1 MATIAMREMLEC
13 GAHFGHQTRRW
24 NPKMKPYIF
33 GARNGIYII
42 DLQQTVGLFDKA
54 YERVANLVARGEK
67 VLFIGTKKQAA
78 DIVAEEAKRSSQ
90 FFVNNRWLGGM
101 LTNFKTI
108 KQGIDRLRAIEK
120 MQQDG
125 TFDRLPKK
133 ETIKLT
139 RELQKLEKNLDGIR
153 DMNKLPGA
161 VFVVD
166 PNREHIALEEAKRL
180 GIPIIALID
189 TNCDP
194 SGIDHV
200 IPANDDAIRSIKL
213 FVSKIADACVEGNA
227 RHQEYLRSKGHSDED
242 KVEKGDD
249 RGDRSDRRPGQRPM
263 KKGPKVDIVRARRP
277 SGQLANTEDTD
288 DGLDEDTSATP
299 PAAAE
304 AAAETAPSETPP
316 AASV

>member
-33 GARNGIYII
+33 GARNGIYLI

-78 DIVAEEAKRSSQ
+78 DIVAEEAKRSGQ

-101 LTNFKTI
+101 MTNFKTI

-139 RELQKLEKNLDGIR
+139 REMQKLEKNLDGIR

-213 FVSKIADACVEGNA
+213 FVGKIADACVEGNA
-227 RHQEYLRSKGHSDED
+227 RHQEHLRSKGQSEDDKADKSDD
-242 KVEKGDD
+242 RGGD
-249 RGDRSDRRPGQRPM
+249 RGDRRGPRPV

-288 DGLDEDTSATP
+288 DGLDEETP
-299 PAAAE
+299 AAPAAAE
-304 AAAETAPSETPP
+304 AAGETPTETPP
-316 AASV
+316 AASA